1 LPNYIGRAKQ
11 NRKWN
16 REDKNK
22 NQGKYNAEVK
32 LQPTEAPE
40 GKNKENE
47 R

>member
-1 LPNYIGRAKQ
+1 MKRGEITGRG
-11 NRKWN
+11 N